1 MPENLRRGTVPGW
14 LYLLAGLGLAAL
26 AIPLVGLG
34 TRVPW
39 ARIGEIMAEGD
50 ARTALWLSLKTCLA
64 STALAVVLGIPTS
77 VLLSGSWRGVKI
89 ARILVLLPMALPPVV
104 AGLALLQTFGRRGL
118 IGSWLDAIGI
128 QIGFTTTAVIM
139 AQTFVSM
146 PFLVVA
152 LQGALQVR
160 EKGHESIAATLGAGP
175 SRILGRVTLP
185 LVAPAIAQGTAL
197 ALARSL
203 GEFGATLTFAGSLTG
218 VTRTMP
224 LEIYLQRET
233 DPDIALA
240 LAAVLIVVAI
250 LVVAITAWQHTGT
263 TRRAA
268 ISDDDQLPGAD
279 TGADTAANTAAA
291 DTPDASHT
299 PGPASPESVDGPGA
313 KTAARTAPRGRAIR
327 AHITVPERG
336 TDVHLDVAP
345 GDIVALLGRNGSGKS
360 TCVQVMS
367 GLLEGPGSTVR
378 IGERILDDATTHVPT
393 RDRGIALL
401 AQRPLLLPHLSV
413 LDNVAFGLRAR
424 GHRTAAARA
433 RARRELAAVGCA
445 HLAERRPFQ
454 LSGGQAARV
463 SLARALATD
472 PAVVFLDEPMAA
484 LDVDAAAAIRSLLA
498 RRFAATRP
506 TVVLVTHNLL
516 DVASLATHVVVLE
529 DGHVI
534 EHGPAPE
541 ILTHPRTEFTAALAG
556 MNMLIGRA
564 YRDDAEPADP
574 HLVTIAADPFAITGI
589 ADSEA
594 DARELASCRAVALFP
609 PSAVS
614 LYPAG
619 TEPAGSPRNVLATR
633 VVGIESAG
641 RLARITLDVLRPE
654 ARAAAAPRT
663 WHLSADITLGS
674 VRALGIE
681 VGTPLAA
688 VIKAAEVSVVKT
700 ADGSAPADMAPSEA
714 KNR

>member
-1 MPENLRRGTVPGW
+1 MPENLRRGTVPAW

-64 STALAVVLGIPTS
+64 STVLAVVLGIPTS

-268 ISDDDQLPGAD
+268 IPDVDDEQLPSADTPGAD
-279 TGADTAANTAAA
+279 TPVA
-291 DTPDASHT
+291 DTPDVSHA

-345 GDIVALLGRNGSGKS
+345 GDVVALLGRNGSGKS

-378 IGERILDDATTHVPT
+378 IGERVLDDATTHVPT

-433 RARRELAAVGCA
+433 RARRELTAVGCA

-516 DVASLATHVVVLE
+516 DVASLATHVVVLD

-534 EHGPAPE
+534 EQGPAPE

-556 MNMLIGRA
+556 MNMIIGRA

-663 WHLSADITLGS
+663 WRLSADITLGS

-681 VGTPLAA
+681 VGTPLVA

>member
-1 MPENLRRGTVPGW
+1 MPENLRRGTVPAW

-64 STALAVVLGIPTS
+64 STVLAVVLGIPTS

-250 LVVAITAWQHTGT
+250 LVVAVTAWQHTGT

-268 ISDDDQLPGAD
+268 IPDVDDEQLPSADTPGAD
-279 TGADTAANTAAA
+279 TPVA
-291 DTPDASHT
+291 DTPDVSHA

-345 GDIVALLGRNGSGKS
+345 GDVVALLGRNGSGKS

-378 IGERILDDATTHVPT
+378 IGERVLDDATTHVPT

-424 GHRTAAARA
+424 GHRIAAARA
-433 RARRELAAVGCA
+433 RARRELTAVGCA

-516 DVASLATHVVVLE
+516 DVASLATHVVVLD

-534 EHGPAPE
+534 EQGPAPE

-556 MNMLIGRA
+556 MNMIIGRA

-663 WHLSADITLGS
+663 WRLSADITLGS

-681 VGTPLAA
+681 VGTPLVA